1 MLSSFVV
8 KTFSITILV
17 TFKVRSISA
26 TVNYGLSQQTRTLK
40 TKNDLKI
47 IYINSGSQRKNV
59 PKVGS
64 ETVRLKESFY
74 LGLLI
79 CKNRKLETY
88 GRKFICKVLPFSII
102 LDKLVTHC
110 FNIIGSHESLPLTIE
125 VPTQGHGSGPYHGGI
140 WHAHL
145 LHGVGQVDHDH
156 PHSTRPRLRSI
167 IINIKTWRT
176 YVNHSPICYA
186 SF

>member
-1 MLSSFVV
+1 MFFFIFMEND
-8 KTFSITILV
+8 FSKPSNPT
-17 TFKVRSISA
+17 KVWKIP
-26 TVNYGLSQQTRTLK
+26 YLFLK
-40 TKNDLKI
+40 A
-47 IYINSGSQRKNV
+47 S
-59 PKVGS
+59 
-64 ETVRLKESFY
+64 LKETFY
-74 LGLLI
+74 LGLLV

-102 LDKLVTHC
+102 LYELVTHC